1 MKKKLI
7 KEDTQ
12 IEDKYPCKVKRTV
25 IPLDLKLSSPDSLL
39 LMKVMEQTKNDEI
52 FKTEIVKMV
61 IDYK

>member
-7 KEDTQ
+7 KEDAL
-12 IEDKYPCKVKRTV
+12 IEDKYPCKVRRTV

-39 LMKVMEQTKNDEI
+39 LMKVIEQTKNEEI

-61 IDYK
+61 IYYK